1 MSNTEQKPKP
11 LKKNLTPEQKEN
23 ASLRRE
29 LEELQKMVL
38 SMKQNKSSDLPDGV
52 SQVDIP
58 LNKQIRVM
66 SLCPEKLNLTTE
78 NRGKGKRYTF
88 ERAWEVRKIPYG
100 DLLMINQNHRNFME
114 GGKYYILDDRIVEE
128 EGLGEI
134 YATIL
139 TKDKMEE
146 ILNSGQNALKLF
158 QEANQKQQKILVD
171 MIIRKLIDG
180 ETVDF
185 NLVANI
191 DRIMGDKIGDAYVNI
206 QEKVKR
212 SQEAIA
218 GTQK

>member
-128 EGLGEI
+128 EGLAEI